1 MVISGSKCL
10 GFYWNG
16 DQLYTKS
23 APYVENKSCDW
34 TEICLK
40 LRDAIELMN
49 LDEFGQFLC
58 KSLLFTYSLSIA
70 TFIVNGK
77 VYLKCNKILS
87 PPTEIYISKFK
98 TASGLFNL
106 TSFQNRLVQMTIE
119 KNYTSPEPE
128 FDITSATSMFSG
140 LWKMAQSKLTDRGK
154 EAAAL
159 DLKLRQPGTFH
170 VFLKHFRATAS
181 VKTTNKFSDEL
192 ERTTKKKPF
201 QNINVDLIYIN
212 WEQLNATNGGSDSVS
227 GSKVSINHP
236 ILSQTL
242 PFPTKGKIFI
252 GFETHQTS
260 GLGIHLTAPFIPTVE
275 RESIDFVD
283 GCLKIWNIELIQLS
297 GRLCRLIYEE
307 EVTMIPSHTDPDYLK
322 KAKHLMEAFNF
333 QNSTPAAIIS
343 WTLFD
348 EFLKYSCDLKLPSS
362 NGFVSSSFLRHVPKE
377 MLTFVKNT
385 TRIPDKIAN
394 EFQEVLQKL
403 ASKKNLNS
411 KASSLMATI
420 SINDVID
427 FELKGPMKLNETQLV
442 SCLKWWLKQLAD
454 PFGVYKSQLSERIIA
469 DFAAALQVPSA
480 QAPSTFLSLSKISF
494 YGCDELS
501 GLYFSEKA
509 KIKFFPIDC
518 LSPAFSAHFSV
529 SDLSLLLRFI
539 FFYLLVMSIFKFLF
553 L

>member
-16 DQLYTKS
+16 DQLYTKT
-23 APYVENKSCDW
+23 APYAENKSEW

-40 LRDAIELMN
+40 LRDPIELMN
-49 LDEFGQFLC
+49 FDEFGQFLC
-58 KSLLFTYSLSIA
+58 KSLLFTYSVSIA
-70 TFIVNGK
+70 TFIVNEN
-77 VYLKCNKILS
+77 VYLKCTKILS
-87 PPTEIYISKFK
+87 PPSEIYISKFK

-119 KNYTSPEPE
+119 KNYNSPEPE

-159 DLKLRQPGTFH
+159 DSKLRQSGIFH

-201 QNINVDLIYIN
+201 KNINVDLIYIN

-227 GSKVSINHP
+227 GSKVSTNHP

-242 PFPTKGKIFI
+242 PFPTKGKVFI

-307 EVTMIPSHTDPDYLK
+307 ELTMIPSHTDPDYLK

-333 QNSTPAAIIS
+333 QNSTPAGIIS

-362 NGFVSSSFLRHVPKE
+362 NGFVSSSCLRHVPKE
-377 MLTFVKNT
+377 MLTFVQNT
-385 TRIPDKIAN
+385 PRIPDKIAN
-394 EFQEVLQKL
+394 ECQEVLQKL
-403 ASKKNLNS
+403 AYKKNLKS
-411 KASSLMATI
+411 KASNLIATI

-427 FELKGPMKLNETQLV
+427 FELKGPMKLNEIQLI

-454 PFGVYKSQLSERIIA
+454 PFGVQLTERIIG

-480 QAPSTFLSLSKISF
+480 QAPNTFLPLSKISY

-501 GLYFSEKA
+501 GLYFSDKA

-518 LSPAFSAHFSV
+518 LSPAFSAQFSV
-529 SDLSLLLRFI
+529 SDFNLLLRSI
-539 FFYLLVMSIFKFLF
+539 FFTYNINLLIFL
-553 L
+553 